1 MTEPSTDNLR
11 LARIVLFVLRNGV
24 RMNGHWEASVNVS
37 AHIENEAG
45 MQSCRNRKPR
55 ILYIV
60 TRAERGGAQKHVLDL
75 ASALREEFEVA
86 VATGEEGFLTDACRE
101 RAIPLYVVPH
111 LQREI
116 MPLRDALA
124 LWEIRKLLRQL
135 NPDLIHAHTF
145 KAGFL
150 GRLAGRMLGIPSVY
164 TIHAWLYGTPAVSR
178 LCSAL
183 SGPCERLAANWCESI
198 VAVSHA
204 GARIIR
210 KHKIGLPSK
219 LVTIHNGIPDDG
231 GPVSISADR
240 PPVITMVSR
249 FIAGKD
255 QELLLQAFAGVPPGP
270 RLCLVGDG
278 PMRASAENLAR
289 ELGIQD
295 RVDFM
300 GDRSDVPSLLA
311 ASDVF
316 VLASKS
322 EMLPISILEAMRA
335 GLPVIASDV
344 GGVSEAVVHRETGFL
359 VPSGSASALTQALVE
374 LSGNHALRRR
384 MGSSARQRFTEQFLS
399 SRMDER
405 TRSLYWDVLFKHG
418 AYSREL
424 RELEA
429 APAVPARERQIA

>member
-1 MTEPSTDNLR
+1 MIL
-11 LARIVLFVLRNGV
+11 
-24 RMNGHWEASVNVS
+24 S
-37 AHIENEAG
+37 AQIEIEAG
-45 MQSCRNRKPR
+45 MRICREKKPS

-60 TRAERGGAQKHVLDL
+60 TRAERGGAQTHVLDL
-75 ASALREEFEVA
+75 ASALRGEFDVA
-86 VATGEEGFLTDACRE
+86 VATGEEGFLTEACRE

-124 LWEIRKLLRQL
+124 LWEIRKLIRQL
-135 NPDLIHAHTF
+135 QPDLIHAHTF

-150 GRLAGRMLGIPSVY
+150 GRLAGRMLGIPSIY

-183 SGPCERLAANWCESI
+183 SGPCERIAAHWCESI

-210 KHKIGLPSK
+210 KHKIGAPSK
-219 LVTIHNGIPDDG
+219 LVTIHNGIPDADET
-231 GPVSISADR
+231 VRISADR

-249 FIAGKD
+249 FIEGKD
-255 QELLLQAFAGVPPGP
+255 HELLLRAFASVDPGP

-278 PMRASAENLAR
+278 PKRGSAESLAR

-295 RVDFM
+295 RVDFL

-344 GGVSEAVVHRETGFL
+344 GGVGEAVVHGETGFL
-359 VPSGSASALTQALVE
+359 VPSGSVSALAKALTDLTADVD
-374 LSGNHALRRR
+374 LRRR
-384 MGSSARQRFTEQFLS
+384 MGHSARQRFTEQFIS

-405 TRSLYWDVLFKHG
+405 TRSLYWEVLLRRG
-418 AYSREL
+418 TYSREIA
-424 RELEA
+424 EIKG
-429 APAVPARERQIA
+429 APAIPVREQQIA